1 MAHEVKN
8 MFAWVNE
15 IDAIFLIVVGTFVV
29 AFLILAILLSRGGRS
44 IETKAVLKAIDATR
58 NQLGDVDKRIEQD
71 HRLQARWFLR
81 VLARFGFLDA
91 QDLANDIKKRFKDKE
106 IDP

>member
-1 MAHEVKN
+1 MKN
-8 MFAWVNE
+8 LFGWITEADLIFA
-15 IDAIFLIVVGTFVV
+15 IVCLTFAV
-29 AFLILAILLSRGGRS
+29 AFTTLAVLLSRGGRS
-44 IETKAVLKAIDATR
+44 LETKAVLKAIDATR